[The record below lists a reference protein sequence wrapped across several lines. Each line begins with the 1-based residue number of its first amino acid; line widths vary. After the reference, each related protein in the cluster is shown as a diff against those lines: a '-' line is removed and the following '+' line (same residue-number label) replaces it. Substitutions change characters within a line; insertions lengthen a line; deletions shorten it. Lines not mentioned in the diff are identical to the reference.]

1 MPISRSKIVIVGTGS
16 VGAAVA
22 FNLAINHTCDDLVLI
37 DRNKKKAWAEAKDL
51 QHSLGY
57 RGIRM
62 NVTDGDYAD
71 CGDADLVVIA
81 AALPYV
87 MGQTRLDQVEQA
99 AEVVRSIVTP
109 VMESGFQGMFVVIT
123 NPVDIMTYCVQ
134 KWSGLP
140 DSRVIGTGTALDS
153 ARLKYHLSE
162 TMNVDPQSV
171 YALCMGE
178 HGDSQMVPWSQ
189 VTVGGKRFLDILKDN
204 PDRFP
209 GFNVNDMGKHIMQ
222 VAYDIVMAKGA
233 TTFGIAATTVQIIQ
247 AILRDENKVIPV
259 SAMLHGEY
267 GESGVY
273 AGIPAVINN
282 QGVKELVE
290 LHLTVEERQA
300 LSDSVKLIRGY
311 CEKVVIE
318 PTNR

>member
-1 MPISRSKIVIVGTGS
+1 MPISRSKIVIVGTGA

-37 DRNKKKAWAEAKDL
+37 DKNKRKAWAEAKDL

-62 NVTDGDYAD
+62 NVTDGDYPD
-71 CGDADLVVIA
+71 CADADLVVIA

-87 MGQTRLDQVEQA
+87 QGQTRLDQVEKA

-109 VMESGFQGMFVVIT
+109 VMASGFQGMFVVIT
-123 NPVDIMTYCVQ
+123 NPVDIMTYCVHR
-134 KWSGLP
+134 WSGLP

-171 YALCMGE
+171 YAICMGE
-178 HGDSQMVPWSQ
+178 HGDSQLVPWSQ

-209 GFNVNDMGKHIMQ
+209 GFDVADMGKHIMQ

-282 QGVKELVE
+282 QGIKELVE
-290 LHLTVEERQA
+290 LHLTPEERSA
-300 LSDSVKLIRGY
+300 LSRSVALIRDY
-311 CEKVVIE
+311 CDKIAGID
-318 PTNR
+318 